1 MKKYGLPGSG
11 PLPFIGTPLQ
21 AGIKTKIID
30 REERIPVRAVCWER
44 NNFRE
49 PASLTGDILPLML
62 FICGMCRSGTY
73 KKTAGNKGNTGS
85 RKKESMK

>member
-62 FICGMCRSGTY
+62 FICGMCRIGT
-73 KKTAGNKGNTGS
+73 KKPQET
-85 RKKESMK
+85 KEIQAVEKRRA